1 MDKHSESHGFAPH
14 KFLQM
19 AGLSLPD
26 TARTQNFTQGQILAR
41 GGIDN
46 KDEIQEKTIRV
57 RKWTYDQLR
66 DIGKMWMDF
75 DDAITKLNK
84 DYKERHK

>member
-1 MDKHSESHGFAPH
+1 M
-14 KFLQM
+14 
-19 AGLSLPD
+19 
-26 TARTQNFTQGQILAR
+26 
-41 GGIDN
+41 DN
-46 KDEIQEKTIRV
+46 KDEIQEKMIRV

-66 DIGKMWMDF
+66 DIGKMGMDF